1 MLTMVF
7 ALVPFVGAATI
18 WVPAS
23 LWLLIDGH
31 PYLACILFTYGFFIV
46 SMADNVV
53 KPYVLHGQSNLHP
66 LLALLSVIGG
76 VQVLGPLGILV
87 GPMVVT
93 FLQALLNMLQ
103 KELDSM
109 SEAPESIS

>member
-1 MLTMVF
+1 M
-7 ALVPFVGAATI
+7 
-18 WVPAS
+18 
-23 LWLLIDGH
+23 
-31 PYLACILFTYGFFIV
+31 CIR
-46 SMADNVV
+46 DR
-53 KPYVLHGQSNLHP
+53 SNLHP

-93 FLQALLNMLQ
+93 FLHALLNMLH

-109 SEAPESIS
+109 SEAPENIS